1 MGKLGLDYIAGQ
13 NLKRA
18 IKKSKWKTQANFAE
32 AVGVETRTIERWCKR
47 IDSVSRIEQL
57 ADFLGLSVPNMLS
70 LE

>member
-32 AVGVETRTIERWCKR
+32 AFGVDVGCVSVKATTEEHLGFTGSGEGIAAHAVCL
-47 IDSVSRIEQL
+47 ID
-57 ADFLGLSVPNMLS
+57 
-70 LE
+70 